1 MLARYD
7 PAHSIP
13 LWVMPMFDHL
23 RADFGRCGDTFGQRC
38 REMILNPGMWAV
50 VGYRYCRWVGTCGM
64 PRWLRRPFALVALV
78 VQLWVEVTT
87 TIQLSA
93 AARIG
98 PGLYIPHTGTTVV
111 GSGSVLG
118 SNCTLC
124 HGVTIGHRGGG
135 RHKRGG
141 GNPVFGD
148 RVYIGPGS
156 AIVGPITVGE
166 DAVIGVGAV
175 VIRPVPPRAVVAGNP
190 ARVLS
195 QGGSFDLICYPC
207 MEQDR
212 ARVASLAMC
221 SHGLNGESARSV
233 SQEQPLQ
240 KSLASEG
247 VCA

>member
-1 MLARYD
+1 
-7 PAHSIP
+7 
-13 LWVMPMFDHL
+13 MFDQL
-23 RADFGRCGDTFGQRC
+23 RADFRRCGDTFRQRC

-50 VGYRYCRWVGTCGM
+50 VGYRYCRWVRTSGM
-64 PRWLRRPFALVALV
+64 PRWLRWPFSVVALI
-78 VQLWVEVTT
+78 VQLWVEVST

-111 GSGSVLG
+111 GTGSVLG

-135 RHKRGG
+135 RHKDGG

-195 QGGSFDLICYPC
+195 QGGSFDLIHYPK
-207 MEQDR
+207 MDQDA
-212 ARVASLAMC
+212 ARLASLALR
-221 SHGLNGESARSV
+221 SQGLREESTRPVPRNQAI
-233 SQEQPLQ
+233 QTN
-240 KSLASEG
+240 ASAEG
-247 VCA
+247 VFSCSAQQ

>member
-1 MLARYD
+1 
-7 PAHSIP
+7 
-13 LWVMPMFDHL
+13 
-23 RADFGRCGDTFGQRC
+23 
-38 REMILNPGMWAV
+38 MILNPGMWAV
-50 VGYRYCRWVGTCGM
+50 VGYRYCRWVRTCGL
-64 PRWLRRPFALVALV
+64 PRWLRWPFGLVAAV

-98 PGLYIPHTGTTVV
+98 PGLYVPHTGATVI
-111 GSGSVLG
+111 GSGSILG

-135 RHKRGG
+135 RHKNAG

-156 AIVGPITVGE
+156 AIVGPITVGD

-175 VIRPVPPRAVVAGNP
+175 VIRPVPLRAVVAGNP

-195 QGGSFDLICYPC
+195 QGGSFDLICYPG
-207 MEQDR
+207 MEQDP
-212 ARVASLAMC
+212 ARLASLAMGC
-221 SHGLNGESARSV
+221 HGRNGEAANLV
-233 SQEQPLQ
+233 AVTQPVQ
-240 KSLASEG
+240 KALASEG

>member
-1 MLARYD
+1 
-7 PAHSIP
+7 
-13 LWVMPMFDHL
+13 MFDHL
-23 RADFGRCGDTFGQRC
+23 RVDFGRCGDTFRQRC

-50 VGYRYCRWVGTCGM
+50 VSYRYCRWVHTSRM
-64 PRWLRRPFALVALV
+64 PRWLRWPFALVAIFI
-78 VQLWVEVTT
+78 QLWVEVTT

-135 RHKRGG
+135 RHKEAR

-175 VIRPVPPRAVVAGNP
+175 VIRPVSPRAVVAGNP

-195 QGGSFDLICYPC
+195 QGGSFDLICYPG
-207 MEQDR
+207 MAQDQ
-212 ARVASLAMC
+212 ARLASLAMC
-221 SHGLNGESARSV
+221 SLGLNGESTRPV
-233 SQEQPLQ
+233 SQEQPLSKTLVTQ
-240 KSLASEG
+240 G
-247 VCA
+247 VYA